1 MHFCIT
7 FKVTP
12 PRSRGKREM
21 ERSQVTRQTRMSL
34 FDPEQAF
41 LLALRFLRAG
51 QIQSY
56 GLRMRQ
62 KRLKFQAE
70 AAIDREGLARRN
82 HIRVRQI
89 GGELA

>member
-1 MHFCIT
+1 MAADWRLQLGDERLRPEIEP
-7 FKVTP
+7 VT
-12 PRSRGKREM
+12 EI
-21 ERSQVTRQTRMSL
+21 
-34 FDPEQAF
+34 DPEQAF
-41 LLALRFLRAG
+41 LLALPFLRAG

-56 GLRMRQ
+56 GLRMRR
-62 KRLKFQAE
+62 KRLKLQAE